1 MVSVSAQD
9 DEDFG
14 SNNDLNFIKKLET
27 IGSGTYGVVYKG
39 IVKDTDEL
47 IAIKK
52 IKIELESE
60 GVPST
65 ALREICIL
73 RDLSHPNIVDLKDV
87 VCSNNKLFLLF
98 EYLELDLKKYV
109 ESLPKNEK
117 LKPELV
123 KSFMYQILDGLA
135 YCHAKRII
143 HRDLKPQN
151 LLLNKNLQ
159 LKLADFGLAR
169 AFSLPIRPYTKEVL
183 TLWYR
188 GPEILLGTQEYCK
201 PVDIWSVGCIFAELC
216 LGQPIFQGE
225 SDIDQLMKIFKTLGT
240 PDEDIWPDITTLP
253 FYKDTFPK
261 YPANKL
267 EDLISNLDSDGINL
281 LNKMLTYDPNQRIS
295 AKEALKHNYFKSM
308 KKTK

>member
-1 MVSVSAQD
+1 MVSLSTQD

-14 SNNDLNFIKKLET
+14 ANNDLDFIEKLET

-39 IVKDTDEL
+39 IIKETEEL

-98 EYLELDLKKYV
+98 EYLEIDLKKYM
-109 ESLPKNEK
+109 EQLPKNEK

-123 KSFMYQILDGLA
+123 KHFMYQILDGLA

-188 GPEILLGTQEYCK
+188 GPEILLGSQEYSK
-201 PVDIWSVGCIFAELC
+201 SVDIWSVGCIFAELV
-216 LGQPIFQGE
+216 LMQPIFQGE
-225 SDIDQLMKIFKTLGT
+225 SDIDQLMKIFKVLGT
-240 PDEDIWPDITTLP
+240 PDEEVWPDIVNHP
-253 FYKDTFPK
+253 YYKDSFPK
-261 YPANKL
+261 YPPVKIEEL
-267 EDLISNLDSDGINL
+267 LSNLDPEGINL
-281 LNKMLTYDPNQRIS
+281 LGKMLAYDPNQRIT
-295 AKEALKHNYFKSM
+295 AKEALKHNYFKNL
-308 KKTK
+308 KKK